1 MTGTHARILVVDDEP
16 QILRALSTNLR
27 GAGYEVVQAAT
38 GGEALAVLST
48 RPPDAMV
55 LDLILPDMSGIEVCR
70 QVREHSDIPIVV
82 LSAVGEERTKVDAL
96 NVGADDY
103 VTKPFGLEELTA
115 RLRAVLRRVP
125 RPAEPVIRLGD
136 VEIDLDAQSVHVD
149 GAPVQLTRTEFQLL
163 RLFAENRGKLLT
175 HRMILQ
181 RVWGPSYQVESHYLH
196 VYISRLRGK
205 IERDPARPRLLLTE
219 PGAGYRLA
227 DPADGP
233 ASAPP
238 PGPDHPIS

>member
-1 MTGTHARILVVDDEP
+1 VTTAAARILVVDDEP

-55 LDLILPDMSGIEVCR
+55 LDLILPDMSGIEVCK
-70 QVREHSDIPIVV
+70 QVREHSDMPIIV

-96 NVGADDY
+96 DVGADDY
-103 VTKPFGLEELTA
+103 VTKPFGLDELTA

-125 RPAEPVIRLGD
+125 RPAEPVITLGD
-136 VEIDLDAQSVHVD
+136 VEIDLDAQAVHVD

-196 VYISRLRGK
+196 VYISRLRQK
-205 IERDPARPRLLLTE
+205 IERDPTRPQLLLTE
-219 PGAGYRLA
+219 PGAGYRLV
-227 DPADGP
+227 DPADAHG
-233 ASAPP
+233 
-238 PGPDHPIS
+238 